1 MKRRGF
7 LVVPF
12 IALGIVL
19 AFLVYTILDRWGP
32 SSTREGLLH
41 NLPGNLLT
49 DCGGIFYTNYE
60 QLRTLSTSSPTD
72 SESFLAFSQASAP
85 YDLSTSLFRVFY
97 LPDFAAE
104 LNLSYLDLKEAA
116 WAPMDP
122 IEVVRGSF
130 DWSALLNR
138 FEEEGFEKREEGEA
152 IFFDGVFDPSS
163 SLSAFG
169 QIAQIKDFLIME
181 HYSQL
186 KEYPVHREEIVASI
200 KGNSPSIIESDL
212 WEDYSSFLENAP
224 SFFLGL
230 APDLQNLEAQVK
242 INPQVTEENFSAF
255 YKERFDCLL
264 SGNFLDFCAYSVF
277 NEPGRI
283 EFLLRYKDES
293 SAREDL
299 PKLILALE
307 KSFSAVFPGT
317 NFSSLLGDP
326 QVSQEGKFLRISAH
340 AQTGIKV
347 VQAMVQNQDFGFL
360 FRLTAE

>member
-1 MKRRGF
+1 MKKRGF

-12 IALGIVL
+12 IALGIAL

-32 SSTREGLLH
+32 SSTSESLLN
-41 NLPGNLLT
+41 NLPEKLFT
-49 DCGGIFYTNYE
+49 DCGGVFYTNYE
-60 QLRTLSTSSPTD
+60 KLKTLTTSSPTGA
-72 SESFLAFSQASAP
+72 EGFLAFSQISAP

-104 LNLSYLDLKEAA
+104 LNLSYLNLKEVA
-116 WAPMDP
+116 WAPLDP
-122 IEVVRGSF
+122 VEVVRGSF
-130 DWSALLNR
+130 DWSTLIKR
-138 FEEEGFEKREEGEA
+138 FEYEGLEKREEGGA
-152 IFFDGVFDPSS
+152 IFFDGIFDPSS
-163 SLSAFG
+163 SLSIFG

-181 HYSQL
+181 HYSTL
-186 KEYPVHREEIVASI
+186 KEYPIHREEIVASI
-200 KGNSPSIIESDL
+200 KGESPSLIESDI
-212 WEDYSSFLENAP
+212 WADYSSYLENAP
-224 SFFLGL
+224 SFFLGP
-230 APDLQNLEAQVK
+230 APDLQDLEAQVK
-242 INPQVTEENFSAF
+242 LNPAVTEENYSNFF
-255 YKERFDCLL
+255 KERLDCLL
-264 SGNFLDFCAYSVF
+264 SGGFLDFCAYSVL

-283 EFLLRYKDES
+283 EFLLRYVDES

-299 PKLILALE
+299 PKLKLALE